1 MCDFKKIHSFIL
13 GQSTE
18 FPYINNL
25 FKRNGILTIN
35 RDTTKF
41 YDFIFKTIISQQI
54 SFKASKSIW
63 DKVESF
69 INNQK
74 INLIESID
82 DEIVFET
89 IQRMGIS
96 LRKMNYILDFKNNNP
111 EINSQKEYF
120 RNLSEI
126 DFKTIFKENKGIGNW
141 TCDMIQIFYFRNLN
155 VWPNSDLIIE
165 KILNDI
171 QKKDKR
177 FDLKKRF
184 FPYLSI
190 VALHFWKYID

>member
-13 GQSTE
+13 NQSSE
-18 FPYINNL
+18 FPCINSI
-25 FKRNGILTIN
+25 FKKNGVLTIN
-35 RDTTKF
+35 KDETKF

-63 DKVESF
+63 DKIDNFVKTQ
-69 INNQK
+69 N

-89 IQRMGIS
+89 IQRMGVS

-111 EINSQKEYF
+111 EINSKKQYF

-126 DFKTIFKENKGIGNW
+126 DFKGVFKQNKGVGNW

-155 VWPNSDLIIE
+155 VWPSSDLIIK
-165 KILNDI
+165 KILRDI
-171 QKKDKR
+171 EKKDKR
-177 FDLKKRF
+177 FDLKKKF
-184 FPYLSI
+184 LPYLSI
-190 VALHFWKYID
+190 VALHFWKYTD